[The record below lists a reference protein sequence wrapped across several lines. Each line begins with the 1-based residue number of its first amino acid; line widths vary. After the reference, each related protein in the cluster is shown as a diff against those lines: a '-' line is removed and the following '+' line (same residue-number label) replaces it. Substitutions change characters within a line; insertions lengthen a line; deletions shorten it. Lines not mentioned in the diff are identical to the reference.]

1 MSLKCDFISHIFFLA
16 NIHLISYCILKSYY
30 IVSHSFNY
38 MFKLESS
45 TLKILILVKLRSKQ
59 LGSIFTLAF
68 YKLVSLN
75 ISDNFLKHLFS
86 WCVCWFLSR
95 VWLFA
100 TPWTVAHQAPLSV
113 EFSRQEYWSGLP
125 FPSSR
130 WSSQP
135 RDGTQLSCIAGRL
148 FTIWHPVFL

>member
-1 MSLKCDFISHIFFLA
+1 MHKTFLRVPPCNLSSLFVSNLSFIFHLNKINQLIYFLPTCNFISHIIFA
-16 NIHLISYCILKSYY
+16 ENIHCISYCILKSYY

-86 WCVCWFLSR
+86 
-95 VWLFA
+95 
-100 TPWTVAHQAPLSV
+100 
-113 EFSRQEYWSGLP
+113 
-125 FPSSR
+125 
-130 WSSQP
+130 
-135 RDGTQLSCIAGRL
+135 
-148 FTIWHPVFL
+148 